1 MLDHAP
7 PRHTLP
13 LPQRLASMPG
23 RCMPSMPNWNRAWN
37 GLTILLFS
45 VATRGRPYCRRS
57 VSSPRS
63 ERTPTDHRL
72 SHSGPSAS
80 QASSAS
86 PNAHATGVSLA
97 IKKLSWRR
105 TNPFPLPP
113 LSSMTFMYM
122 LYHTTSSFYYP
133 ILLCF
138 FIGHYTP
145 GDWLSGLCL
154 RLRPDRRFIALRSS
168 TRLGLISL
176 SSRRIPLGRL
186 RSRSLGRPKIA
197 VQHHHSIHHT

>member
-1 MLDHAP
+1 MLPARLAAPERRRPHRALLEMLDHAP
-7 PRHTLP
+7 LRHTLP
-13 LPQRLASMPG
+13 LPQRQASMPG
-23 RCMPSMPNWNRAWN
+23 RCMPSMPSWSQAWN

-63 ERTPTDHRL
+63 ERTHTDHRL

-80 QASSAS
+80 QASSAF

-105 TNPFPLPP
+105 TNILPFPP
-113 LSSMTFMYM
+113 LSSMTFLYM
-122 LYHTTSSFYYP
+122 LYHTTSSFDYP

-154 RLRPDRRFIALRSS
+154 RL
-168 TRLGLISL
+168 
-176 SSRRIPLGRL
+176 
-186 RSRSLGRPKIA
+186 
-197 VQHHHSIHHT
+197 